1 MLSRS
6 AQSLYW
12 MGRYLERAGRL
23 CSLLRL
29 QSEAL
34 VDRPTREIH
43 FGWNRIYSSVRRDPP
58 GGRADLF
65 GDEEFVLADSF
76 ALADDMTFERSN
88 PSSVL
93 SCFALGREN
102 ARHTRHCI
110 SPQVWTCLNMAYLKL
125 QQLNMAEVWRY
136 EPRGFYADTEAE
148 IVTFGGL
155 AETTMYHDESWS
167 FLQLGRYIE
176 RIQCDTELIVSQM
189 EEVSKA
195 GGEEV
200 YEADWTSLLRTFYA
214 LDAYTQAYGAEMLPG
229 QALDLLVS
237 DPLLPGSLCRSV
249 NLASGE
255 IDTIGKGPRRHS
267 TRSVQRMS
275 GRLNA
280 LINYEWPDREDKEEL
295 LREVNEYSAELHYLI
310 TAAYF
315 EYPVQE
321 YRPGR

>member
-12 MGRYLERAGRL
+12 MGRYLERASRL
-23 CSLLRL
+23 CSLLGL

-58 GGRADLF
+58 GGQADLF

-88 PSSVL
+88 QSSVL
-93 SCFALGREN
+93 TCFALGREN

-136 EPRGFYADTEAE
+136 EPREFYAGTEAQ

-155 AETTMYHDESWS
+155 AESTMYHDEGWS
-167 FLQLGRYIE
+167 FMQLGRYIE
-176 RIQCDTELIVSQM
+176 RIQSDTDLLISQL
-189 EEVSKA
+189 EIS
-195 GGEEV
+195 GGDEEV
-200 YEADWTSLLRTFYA
+200 YEADWISLLRSFYA
-214 LDAYTQAYGAEMLPG
+214 MEAYTHANGAEMVPR

-237 DPLLPGSLCRSV
+237 DPLLPGSLCRSLDTAAETLDAMAPDPV
-249 NLASGE
+249 PRTGDAARRLA
-255 IDTIGKGPRRHS
+255 
-267 TRSVQRMS
+267 
-275 GRLNA
+275 GRLRA
-280 LINYEWPDREDKEEL
+280 LVRFEWPDRNDREKL
-295 LREVNEYSAELHYLI
+295 LPQFLEHCRTLHDLV

-315 EYPVQE
+315 DYAAEDAP
-321 YRPGR
+321 RL